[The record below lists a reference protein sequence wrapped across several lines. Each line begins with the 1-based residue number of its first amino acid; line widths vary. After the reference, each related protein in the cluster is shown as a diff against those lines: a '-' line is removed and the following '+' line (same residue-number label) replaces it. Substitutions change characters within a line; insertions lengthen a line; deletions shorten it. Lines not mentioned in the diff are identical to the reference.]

1 MRRVYAAMVGDLFHF
16 GHVEFL
22 RQARALG
29 DHLTVGLV
37 TDRWAASYKRLPVLS
52 YEERKAVIL
61 ACRYV
66 DEVVPVDQNVTDDFM
81 RAGDFSLRA
90 YGVASEAENQ
100 RYRETFHADTSP
112 DYLRR
117 VPYTVGIS
125 TSDIIKRIRD
135 REDL

>member
-1 MRRVYAAMVGDLFHF
+1 MVGDLFHF

-29 DHLTVGLV
+29 DHLTVGLA
-37 TDRWAASYKRLPVLS
+37 TGRRAASFKRLPVLS
-52 YEERKAVIL
+52 YEERKTVIL

-66 DEVVPVDQNVTDDFM
+66 DEVVPIDQNITDDFM
-81 RAGDFSLRA
+81 RAGNFSLRA

-100 RYRETFHADTSP
+100 RYLEMLFAGMSP
-112 DYLRR
+112 DYMRR
-117 VPYTVGIS
+117 IPYTAGIS
-125 TSDIIKRIRD
+125 TSEIIKRIRD

>member
-1 MRRVYAAMVGDLFHF
+1 MRRVYAAIVGDLFHF

-29 DHLTVGLV
+29 DHLTVGV
-37 TDRWAASYKRLPVLS
+37 ATERRAASYKRSPILS
-52 YEERKAVIL
+52 YEERKVVIL

-66 DEVVPVDQNVTDDFM
+66 DEVVPHDQKTTDDFM
-81 RAGDFSLRA
+81 RAGGFSVRA
-90 YGVASEAENQ
+90 YGAANEAENQ
-100 RYRETFHADTSP
+100 RKLEITFADMSP

-117 VPYTVGIS
+117 VPYSAGIS
-125 TSDIIKRIRD
+125 TSEIIKRIRD